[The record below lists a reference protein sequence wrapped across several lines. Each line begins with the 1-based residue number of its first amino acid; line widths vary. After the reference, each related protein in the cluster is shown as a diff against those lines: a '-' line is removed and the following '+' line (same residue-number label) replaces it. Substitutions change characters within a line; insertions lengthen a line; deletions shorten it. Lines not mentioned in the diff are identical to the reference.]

1 MINLE
6 KIDNVVFL
14 IENFMGFSI
23 VHLVSF
29 FLSSK
34 KGYTKK
40 RKYSFFEKI
49 VKRRLYNRIMNNLLE
64 TVEPELLFGS

>member
-1 MINLE
+1 
-6 KIDNVVFL
+6 
-14 IENFMGFSI
+14 MGFSI
-23 VHLVSF
+23 VHLASF

-49 VKRRLYNRIMNNLLE
+49 VKRRLYNRTMNNLLE